1 MVPFPSSPTSLRAGR
16 ERRSFT
22 VLSACL
28 LLWAALNA
36 ACAKPAAPAAPVSPM
51 FPAFEFPAAAADAAG
66 ATPALL
72 ERHQQAWNLLQSGQ
86 ARAAARAFADI
97 VSKAPAF
104 FPAKAGLGY
113 TELAERNY
121 GAAVTAFDATL
132 AQAPD
137 YVPALAGRAD
147 ALVAAEKPVE
157 AIGALEAL
165 VKADPSRTP
174 ARTRLEGLRLTTIE
188 GLVEEARQARQRG
201 ELDRARDAW
210 TRALQAAPESA
221 FMYREL
227 AAVERQLGRLD
238 EAKAHAASALR
249 LDDRDA
255 SSAALLGEIE
265 AARGD
270 LAAALEAYRRAQT
283 LDPRADYRPRIAEI
297 ERRVALAALP
307 EAYRAIAERPQITR
321 GDLAALAGVALERW
335 LEGSDTALAP
345 LITDARGHWAQRWIL
360 AVAASGLME
369 VYPNHT
375 FQPGTPVRRS
385 DVADLVQR
393 TLERA
398 AARNPAAPAAWRSAA
413 PGFTDLPSTHA
424 AYAAAAAAVA
434 AGVMRADA
442 GQAFAPQ
449 RLVTGAEA
457 SAIVERLA
465 ALVTRP

>member
-1 MVPFPSSPTSLRAGR
+1 M
-16 ERRSFT
+16 
-22 VLSACL
+22 
-28 LLWAALNA
+28 
-36 ACAKPAAPAAPVSPM
+36 
-51 FPAFEFPAAAADAAG
+51 
-66 ATPALL
+66 
-72 ERHQQAWNLLQSGQ
+72 
-86 ARAAARAFADI
+86 
-97 VSKAPAF
+97 
-104 FPAKAGLGY
+104 
-113 TELAERNY
+113 
-121 GAAVTAFDATL
+121 
-132 AQAPD
+132 
-137 YVPALAGRAD
+137 
-147 ALVAAEKPVE
+147 PVE

-165 VKADPSRTP
+165 VRADPSRTP

-188 GLVEEARQARQRG
+188 RLVEEARLARQRG
-201 ELDRARDAW
+201 ELEPAREAW

-255 SSAALLGEIE
+255 ASAALLGEID

-270 LAAALEAYRRAQT
+270 LTAALDAYRRAQA
-283 LDPRADYRPRIAEI
+283 LDPRADYGPRIAEI

-307 EAYRAIAERPQITR
+307 EAYRAIAGRQTITR

-335 LEGSDTALAP
+335 LGGGETTQAP

-360 AVAASGLME
+360 ALGSSGLME

-375 FQPGTPVRRS
+375 FQPGAPVRRS

-398 AARNPAAPAAWRSAA
+398 ATRNPSAPTTWRSAA
-413 PGFTDLPSTHA
+413 PTFPDLPATHA
-424 AYAAAAAAVA
+424 AYAAAAAAVG
-434 AGVMRADA
+434 AGVMQTDA

-449 RLVTGAEA
+449 QLVTGAEA
-457 SAIVERLA
+457 SAIVDRLT
-465 ALVTRP
+465 ALVMQP

>member
-1 MVPFPSSPTSLRAGR
+1 MVQIPRVAAG
-16 ERRSFT
+16 
-22 VLSACL
+22 L
-28 LLWAALNA
+28 LLWSALSA
-36 ACAKPAAPAAPVSPM
+36 ACGKPVAPATPVSPM
-51 FPAFEFPAAAADAAG
+51 FPGFDFPTAPAGPAAAL
-66 ATPALL
+66 PAVL
-72 ERHQQAWNLLQSGQ
+72 ERHQQAWNLLQAGQ

-97 VSKAPAF
+97 VSKAPGF

-113 TELAERNY
+113 SELADRNY
-121 GAAVTAFDATL
+121 RAAVTAFEATL

-147 ALVAAEKPVE
+147 ALVAADKPVE

-188 GLVEEARQARQRG
+188 RLVEEARQAQQRG
-201 ELDRARDAW
+201 ELETSREAW
-210 TRALQAAPESA
+210 TRALQAAPEIA

-255 SSAALLGEIE
+255 AAAALLGEIE
-265 AARGD
+265 LARGD
-270 LAAALEAYRRAQT
+270 LAAALDAYRRAQT
-283 LDPRADYRPRIAEI
+283 LDPRADHRPRIADI
-297 ERRVALAALP
+297 ERRLALAALP
-307 EAYRAIAERPQITR
+307 EAYRAIAGRPTITR
-321 GDLAALAGVALERW
+321 GDLAALAGVALDRW
-335 LEGSDTALAP
+335 LEGGETTQAP

-360 AVAASGLME
+360 ALGSSGLME

-375 FQPGTPVRRS
+375 FQPGTAVRRS

-398 AARNPAAPAAWRSAA
+398 AARNPATPTAWRTAA
-413 PGFTDLPSTHA
+413 PGFPDLPATHA
-424 AYAAAAAAVA
+424 AYAAAAAAVG
-434 AGVMRADA
+434 AGVMQTDA
-442 GQAFAPQ
+442 EQAFAPQ

-457 SAIVERLA
+457 SAIVDRLA
-465 ALVTRP
+465 ALVMQP

>member
-1 MVPFPSSPTSLRAGR
+1 MVQSPHSNALLAGG
-16 ERRSFT
+16 ERGQFTVVAACVLVCT
-22 VLSACL
+22 VLSA
-28 LLWAALNA
+28 
-36 ACAKPAAPAAPVSPM
+36 ACGKPVAPATPVSPA
-51 FPAFEFPAAAADAAG
+51 FPAFEFPGVGAAITAA
-66 ATPALL
+66 PEMLI
-72 ERHQQAWNLLQSGQ
+72 ERHLQAWNLLQAGQ
-86 ARAAARAFADI
+86 TRTAARAFANI
-97 VSKAPAF
+97 MSIAPAF
-104 FPAKAGLGY
+104 YPARAGLGY
-113 TELAERNY
+113 SELADRNY
-121 GAAVTAFDATL
+121 KAAVAAFDAAL
-132 AQAPD
+132 AQAPG

-147 ALVAAEKPVE
+147 ALVAADQPVE
-157 AIGALEAL
+157 AIAALEAL

-188 GLVEEARQARQRG
+188 RLVEEARQAQQRG
-201 ELDRARDAW
+201 ELEPSREAW
-210 TRALQAAPESA
+210 TRALQAAPEIA

-255 SSAALLGEIE
+255 AAAALLGEIE

-270 LAAALEAYRRAQT
+270 LAAALDAYRRAQM
-283 LDPRADYRPRIAEI
+283 LDPRADHGPRIAEI

-307 EAYRAIAERPQITR
+307 EAYRAIAGRPTITR
-321 GDLAALAGVALERW
+321 GDLAALAGVALDRW
-335 LEGSDTALAP
+335 LEGSETTQAP

-360 AVAASGLME
+360 ALGSGGLME

-375 FQPGTPVRRS
+375 FQPGAPVRRS

-398 AARNPAAPAAWRSAA
+398 SARNPAAPIAWRSAT
-413 PGFTDLPSTHA
+413 PSFPDLPATHA
-424 AYAAAAAAVA
+424 AYAAAAAAVG
-434 AGVMRADA
+434 AGVMQTDE

-457 SAIVERLA
+457 SAIVDRLA
-465 ALVTRP
+465 ALVMQP